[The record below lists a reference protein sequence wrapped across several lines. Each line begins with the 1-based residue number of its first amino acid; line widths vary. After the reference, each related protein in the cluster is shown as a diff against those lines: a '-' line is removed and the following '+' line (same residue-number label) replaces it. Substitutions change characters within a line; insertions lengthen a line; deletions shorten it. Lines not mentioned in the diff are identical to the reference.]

1 MSYFTATQKLRLLR
15 SLVSKRSPAY
25 VQFYITARCNL
36 ACEQC
41 NIIYGDADA
50 EEMNLEQIRA
60 VAQNLAE
67 IGTATVL
74 LIGGEPFVRR
84 DLPEIVQAFVSA
96 GIHVRLQ
103 TNGLASRERMMACVE
118 AGAHD
123 ISISLDSLQGALQDT
138 INGDAPGSWD
148 RAIKTAAVVNEIFP
162 ENGTAFFGTVLMQ
175 RNLTHIP
182 DVIDFAAAVG
192 WGVSLVP
199 VHVTPPEAPR
209 GFRAFDDEGICQ
221 ISVEDLPEIRRVID
235 QVKALKR
242 RGGNVYDSDIY
253 LEDIY
258 RFLAGEPTT
267 WRNRNAG
274 VCDSPRLYFA
284 IAPNGNLKPCCDY
297 RLPET
302 VPVYSD
308 DFPAMYRDGVVERLS
323 LPITRACDGCMYGSY
338 PEITISSRFL
348 RPALE
353 RILFFSKQSDPLPP
367 LTYEQMRDIAL
378 AICRRGDKSVATATM
393 TSGVG

>member
-1 MSYFTATQKLRLLR
+1 MSYFTTTQKLRLFR
-15 SLVSKRSPAY
+15 SLASKRSPAY
-25 VQFYITARCNL
+25 VQFYLTSRRDR

-50 EEMNLEQIRA
+50 DEMDIEQIRA
-60 VAQNLAE
+60 VAQNLAK

-84 DLPEIVQAFVSA
+84 DLPEIVKAFIAA

-103 TNGLASRERMMACVE
+103 TNGLASRERLEACVE

-123 ISISLDSLQGALQDT
+123 ISISLDSLEGALQDT
-138 INGDAPGSWD
+138 INGGAPGSWE
-148 RAIKTAAVVNEIFP
+148 RAMQTVAVVNEIFP

-182 DVIDFAAAVG
+182 DVIEFATAIG

-199 VHVTPPEAPR
+199 VHVTSPDTPR
-209 GFRAFDDEGICQ
+209 GFRAFDDDGICQ
-221 ISVEDLPEIRRVID
+221 IPAEDLPIVRRVID
-235 QVKALKR
+235 RVKELKR
-242 RGGNVYDSDIY
+242 QGRNVYDSDVY

-258 RFLAGEPTT
+258 RFIAGEPTK
-267 WRNRNAG
+267 WRDRNGG

-284 IAPNGNLKPCCDY
+284 IAPNGNLKPCCDF
-297 RLPET
+297 RLPKT
-302 VPVYSD
+302 VPVYSE
-308 DFPAMYRDGVVERLS
+308 DFPAMYRDGSVESLA
-323 LPITRACDGCMYGSY
+323 LPITSACEGCMYGSY
-338 PEITISSRFL
+338 PEVTISSRFL

-353 RILFFSKQSDPLPP
+353 RIMFFSKRPTRLKPLS
-367 LTYEQMRDIAL
+367 YERMREIAVEISRSRDI
-378 AICRRGDKSVATATM
+378 VV
-393 TSGVG
+393 GVSEDNEVG